1 MLIVLINVKINEM
14 TNQINLLLT
23 EEEHEFQCDASILT
37 MKKCEVG
44 SKTSHICQLFTKEM
58 LNGQL
63 QYPVMQTTQPFQIKN
78 TGVKVNRAIH

>member
-1 MLIVLINVKINEM
+1 MLIVLVNIKINEM

-23 EEEHEFQCDASILT
+23 EAKHEFQCDASILT

-63 QYPVMQTTQPFQIKN
+63 LYPVMQTTQPFQMKN
-78 TGVKVNRAIH
+78 IGFKVNHVIH